1 MPLVTGRPHPAP
13 RGRGTVLVTGGAGFV
28 GGHLLEHLAGRAS
41 LAAWARHAPQPAL
54 ARLARWRAVDLL
66 DRAQVEAAV
75 RDLQPAVV
83 YHCAA
88 RPSAAGSWRDSGALL
103 ATNVLGTHHLLEAL
117 RRLERPCRVLIPGS
131 ALVYAASA
139 DPIGEDHALAP
150 QGPYAF
156 SKLAQEQLGMRAA
169 SGDGLDVLLTRSFN
183 HTGPRQ
189 SPAFVAPT
197 LARQIARIEA
207 GLQPPV
213 LMVGNLDAV
222 RDLTDVRD
230 VVRAYR
236 LLLERGLP
244 GRPYNVASGTGRPI
258 RALLDALLARSRTV
272 IRVETDP
279 ARTRTHDVTRL
290 VGDSSRLRADTGWEP
305 AIPFDR
311 TIDDLLEYWRRQ
323 TALEGA

>member
-1 MPLVTGRPHPAP
+1 MVVAP
-13 RGRGTVLVTGGAGFV
+13 IKDGDPRSAAYYAGDST
-28 GGHLLEHLAGRAS
+28 A
-41 LAAWARHAPQPAL
+41 
-54 ARLARWRAVDLL
+54 
-66 DRAQVEAAV
+66 
-75 RDLQPAVV
+75 V

-88 RPSAAGSWRDSGALL
+88 RSSAAGSWRDSGALL

-117 RRLERPCRVLIPGS
+117 RRLGRPCRVLIPGS

-139 DPIGEDHALAP
+139 DPIGEDHVLAP

-156 SKLAQEQLGMRAA
+156 SKLAQEQLGVRAA
-169 SGDGLDVLLTRSFN
+169 AGDGLDVLLTRSFN

-213 LMVGNLDAV
+213 LMVGNLEAV

-230 VVRAYR
+230 VVAAYR
-236 LLLERGLP
+236 LLVERGLP

-290 VGDSSRLRADTGWEP
+290 IGDSARLRADTGWEP
-305 AIPFDR
+305 GIPFDR
-311 TIDDLLEYWRRQ
+311 MIDDLLHYWRREA
-323 TALEGA
+323 ALGRA